1 LHQSDQGCTYA
12 REDDHAALVSHGIT
26 CSLSR
31 GGNGYGNAAMESFPV
46 TVKREEGGHFES
58 FGDAVRFPGSSV
70 RPSSNDR
77 Q

>member
-1 LHQSDQGCTYA
+1 
-12 REDDHAALVSHGIT
+12 
-26 CSLSR
+26 
-31 GGNGYGNAAMESFPV
+31 MESFPV
-46 TVKREEGGHFES
+46 TVKREEGGHFGS